1 MHCQK
6 NKVIIKTWGQHD
18 NFCNKIMKTLDLF
31 NELKSNGVNANMST
45 TFSYK
50 INPNKSYY
58 CITIDAVPTKEI
70 ISIADSYNM
79 MWVAQTY
86 VDTQNGIHYSVKFE
100 AMPKDMKSFDF
111 K

>member
-1 MHCQK
+1 
-6 NKVIIKTWGQHD
+6 
-18 NFCNKIMKTLDLF
+18 
-31 NELKSNGVNANMST
+31 MST